1 MSGAARL
8 FPVGH
13 LVDVWRDGVDGPPRT
28 WLVRVRSE
36 LLQLDAARF
45 AVWAQAHSRVGHP
58 VGTPWTRADVVAAAV
73 AGRDLPAATA
83 ERAVDDLLARR
94 ALAEV
99 ADGDDERRRFL
110 TAHSLLPLVIGLGN
124 TAERPTVFAL
134 GLPQQTLV
142 TGPRALHDLVGHSPG
157 HSSMWAACRAAA
169 RDAVALDVPLDVIR
183 DPDRTAGLLVDN
195 LHALLA
201 PHAVRLD
208 VSGMP

>member
-1 MSGAARL
+1 MTGGGRL

-13 LVDVWRDGVDGPPRT
+13 LVDAWRDGVDGPPHT
-28 WLVRVRSE
+28 WLVRVRAE

-45 AVWAQAHSRVGHP
+45 AVWAQAHSPVGHP
-58 VGTPWTRADVVAAAV
+58 VGTPWTRADVVRAV
-73 AGRDLPAATA
+73 AGRDVPAAAA

-99 ADGDDERRRFL
+99 ADGDAERRSFL

-142 TGPRALHDLVGHSPG
+142 TGPRVLYDLVGHCPAQP
-157 HSSMWAACRAAA
+157 SMWAACQASA
-169 RDAVALDVPLDVIR
+169 RDAVALDVPLAEVR
-183 DPDRTAGLLVDN
+183 DPDRTAELLVAN

-208 VSGMP
+208 VSGLP